1 MEAAA
6 SPATTDSN
14 MEDYLWRAKTILAS
28 GPDHPKV
35 HAVLGGVDP
44 GVDSVASTLSYAYFL
59 NQKERS
65 DCVCVPVLCGQGCDV
80 GLPGETVRYLKRVRV
95 CESALLW
102 RDDINLLQLHH
113 RGKLSL
119 TLMRDDVLNSSD
131 YEALESSILR
141 VVHHH
146 EQRAGEEGVLSMVM
160 VVAREILQEAA
171 EQICAPLGELLGEA
185 LRLQSEGMW
194 IKDGHRSVDLEEL
207 LRALE
212 ERSSISPYDVTT
224 GPNAGEAQLQGMDIE
239 QMFLKELKEF
249 SDEELTMSFTTVPVD
264 LEDWN
269 ARHGLVGELKSFCHH
284 HSYESLVIVS
294 SRQSDPRHPCQQ
306 VAVYS
311 DNSDILN
318 QICCELEESASSSLG
333 LEPVDCLQGSQGS
346 QGSLQLYHHKALAD
360 SPGGL
365 GPLVMEFLKEF
376 MERRCR
382 LLTCAPTS
390 RTSSTEGVA
399 GSAPLSQGSSGF
411 TDMYGSDVER
421 LEGPIAVA
429 MPGDVGADLV
439 SPDSGLATIRSSRSS
454 KESSVFLSDDSP
466 VAEAMAGGFLL
477 NPALG
482 FPSLSPI
489 PHERRHSSRNRSG
502 DNFELFSFDP
512 LHCSNASPPAEDAV
526 LRSSRGTGGHGSSSL
541 SEFDELSMVDFYT
554 PDSSAGHGG
563 LVGSDLIGGG
573 ALMDQSVNRVP
584 PTPVNSLVGSSTH
597 SGTEVCFFPE
607 DVAQR
612 INGLQHKESVSSS
625 EAWDDFGLDT
635 KGSTSDD
642 ANTWSLTEAGFVCTD
657 CPNPDID
664 LEGLRED
671 KDSGGGRG
679 EGDVRNA
686 KPREE
691 KDVCSK
697 PVERQLTLVNEYIE
711 PYETWNPD
719 SGFTEPWQPVTLGDL
734 QLTPPDEENREGKLL
749 KVTSRAQ
756 SRVVGKKREALA
768 TLTPE
773 TSKEEEDGLVRKATE
788 LDFWTY
794 TAQKGFLK
802 SDSATSTTSVTTA
815 SYPESLDLWNM
826 TIHEDSQSTLTTPD
840 MADLSER
847 SDSCGLPAL
856 GTSLESPLGVSSEG
870 MDMWNTTIQEDSA
883 SMATSPEDAG
893 TGREELTGMEPWE
906 AEPGT
911 DLRQQEG
918 ERRYSEEASP
928 LQENV
933 KRQAQRVQIVIKGDE
948 GKICPQSGHDDH
960 MMTENQITQ
969 DQIPGAMLVPV
980 PNMVTSTSE
989 YDNIGEGGVWSQP
1002 SSPDLQA
1009 SPGTDTTELIQGQ
1022 SSPFIAVLNP
1032 ESSGSTTEHQ
1042 ASIVKG
1048 NSDYSGST
1056 TTGIEQLTVQ
1066 CSTGRQVFL
1075 FDGTSGLGHGTR
1087 NGQLPVPGGHSVESK
1102 YDNRGQ
1108 GSEASEGPDW
1118 TEDLS
1123 SHSPFVLVDDGS
1135 SPTESDVLPLSHREE
1150 PVTELNFDQTWK
1162 DPATTQT
1169 QPSATPKLDSWD
1181 HLSTPVVKPGDSES
1195 PPNGASSLQWTTKVI
1210 YPDGGPHHMEDRSTM
1225 DAMSLSSSSGEKDR
1239 LKPSP
1244 DSLPPG
1250 SREDVRSNSDG
1261 DSSSGLEMDYIIVSG
1276 TVRES
1281 DRERKDD
1288 YRERNVTKD
1297 CDRGRREGSTSLET
1311 YSMLS
1316 YVATFLQSGTAS
1328 HRHPEENNEL
1338 NRHDLTNIDIHSPYC
1353 SVAGDN
1359 PISPIHTDVD
1369 HSTEANANGIGFFQ
1383 SSHATN
1389 QRYSETA
1396 ASYLVSPQIQVTTEI
1411 SDRGQS
1417 DTNRSSLHKS
1427 EMRVAGLDSSDVD
1440 EDSYDGQTNAKV
1452 VKSSSASLRYP
1463 AEQHFFKAREEV
1475 YVHSQISLEDSDE
1488 GGLSPSAA
1496 TCPSQRSQAWGS
1508 LLREQD
1514 DQQRQHAIPQSPL
1527 PLTDSSPSPLGD
1539 SSLMG
1544 TPDNQSGGPSPVQEV
1559 GLPFSGDLMDKEEE
1573 EFGMD
1578 PPSWD
1583 AGEEMEK
1590 GGCGVIHSHTHAPNP
1605 GPTDE
1610 LLENSEHPCGGHFSE
1625 DGDRLTA
1632 QPMIDRFSQ
1641 GQVDFAAEQP
1651 MRNQPRRP
1659 LQGLEDLLVNHKRGG
1674 YGDDFEEADSSDLG
1688 CIPTTAN
1695 GASSPLSYTR
1705 LEDVAT
1711 QPWNQQSS
1719 ESVPH
1724 QWTASQDQANNSYTQ
1739 YGYGHTDHHTH
1750 TDHPSVDYHETEDH
1764 AYHQTHDHAE
1774 DKRDDGLSQHYEA
1787 KGHTSTSYYYH
1798 TEGNGQDR
1806 SDDYSHYES
1815 EGQAHWE
1822 AERQD
1827 HSRTPEE
1834 PYDPTGNAKC
1844 LLEDHAHYET
1854 EEQTQ
1859 YVPDDYAHFLL
1870 SRPASDDAGMMAS
1883 NKDDTDGLENR
1894 PDPPSS
1900 LELNGASVPPRK
1912 KLVAPP
1918 MNVSLDRSEG
1928 SVLSDDAMD
1937 TPDDALDT
1945 GDDLD
1950 INLDELDT
1958 PDEADSLE
1966 FNGLGDP
1973 QGSNQ
1978 ETDREP
1984 SEAIPE
1990 YSAEE
1995 ERQDAKLWRT
2005 VVIGEQEHRID
2016 MKCIE
2021 PYQRVIS
2028 HGGYYGDLNAI
2039 IVFAACFLPDSN
2051 CDDYHYVMEN
2061 LFLYVIST
2069 LELMVAEDYMIVY
2082 LNGATPRR
2090 RMPGLGWMKK
2100 CYQMIDRRLRKN
2112 LKSFI
2117 IVHPSWFIRTVLGI
2131 IRPFISSKFS
2141 SKIKYVNSLAELREL
2156 IPMEYVNIPESIIKY
2171 EEERGIQTFACMRVD
2186 KRVNSGV

>member
-1 MEAAA
+1 
-6 SPATTDSN
+6 
-14 MEDYLWRAKTILAS
+14 MEDYLRRAKTMLAS
-28 GPDHPKV
+28 GPDCPKV

-44 GVDSVASTLSYAYFL
+44 DVDSVASTLCYAYFL
-59 NQKERS
+59 NQERS
-65 DCVCVPVLCGQGCDV
+65 DCVYVPVLCGQKCDV

-102 RDDINLLQLHH
+102 RDDIKLLQLHH

-119 TLMRDDVLNSSD
+119 TLMRDDVLDSSD

-146 EQRAGEEGVLSMVM
+146 EQRAGEEGVLSMAM
-160 VVAREILQEAA
+160 VVAREILQEAV

-194 IKDGHRSVDLEEL
+194 IKVGHCSVDLEEL

-249 SDEELTMSFTTVPVD
+249 SDGEMTMSFTTVPVD

-284 HSYESLVIVS
+284 HGYESLVIVS
-294 SRQSDPRHPCQQ
+294 SRQSDPRHPRQQ

-311 DNSDILN
+311 ENSDILN
-318 QICCELEESASSSLG
+318 QICCELEESVSSSLR
-333 LEPVDCLQGSQGS
+333 LEPVDCPQGS

-360 SPGGL
+360 SPRGL
-365 GPLVMEFLKEF
+365 GPLVMELLKEF
-376 MERRCR
+376 MERRCH
-382 LLTCAPTS
+382 LLACAPTS

-421 LEGPIAVA
+421 PEGPIAVA

-502 DNFELFSFDP
+502 ENLELFSFDP
-512 LHCSNASPPAEDAV
+512 LHCSNSSPPAEDAV
-526 LRSSRGTGGHGSSSL
+526 LHSSRGTAGHGSSSL

-563 LVGSDLIGGG
+563 LVGSDLVGGG
-573 ALMDQSVNRVP
+573 ALMDQSMNRVP
-584 PTPVNSLVGSSTH
+584 LTPVNSLVGSSTH
-597 SGTEVCFFPE
+597 SGTEVRFFPE
-607 DVAQR
+607 DVAER

-625 EAWDDFGLDT
+625 EAWDDFALDT

-642 ANTWSLTEAGFVCTD
+642 ANTWSLTEAGYVCTD

-664 LEGLRED
+664 LEGVRED
-671 KDSGGGRG
+671 EYSGGGRG

-686 KPREE
+686 KLREE

-711 PYETWNPD
+711 PYDTWNPD
-719 SGFTEPWQPVTLGDL
+719 SGFTEPWQPVTLEDL
-734 QLTPPDEENREGKLL
+734 QLTPPDEENGEGKLL
-749 KVTSRAQ
+749 KVTSRAR
-756 SRVVGKKREALA
+756 SSVVGKKRASLA
-768 TLTPE
+768 PLTPE
-773 TSKEEEDGLVRKATE
+773 TSKEEEDGLVRKTTE

-794 TAQKGFLK
+794 SAQKGFLK
-802 SDSATSTTSVTTA
+802 SDSATSATSVTTP

-883 SMATSPEDAG
+883 SMATSPEVAG
-893 TGREELTGMEPWE
+893 TGREELAGMEPWE

-911 DLRQQEG
+911 DLRQHEG
-918 ERRYSEEASP
+918 EGRYSEEASP
-928 LQENV
+928 PQENV
-933 KRQAQRVQIVIKGDE
+933 RRQAQRVQIVINGDE
-948 GKICPQSGHDDH
+948 GQICPQSGHDDH

-969 DQIPGAMLVPV
+969 DQMSGAMLIPV

-989 YDNIGEGGVWSQP
+989 YDNVGGGGIWSQP
-1002 SSPDLQA
+1002 CSPDLQA
-1009 SPGTDTTELIQGQ
+1009 SPGADTTELIQGQ
-1022 SSPFIAVLNP
+1022 SSPFIAVLKP
-1032 ESSGSTTEHQ
+1032 EASGSTTEHQ

-1056 TTGIEQLTVQ
+1056 TTGIEQLT
-1066 CSTGRQVFL
+1066 STGRQVFL

-1087 NGQLPVPGGHSVESK
+1087 NGKLPVPGGPSVKSE

-1108 GSEASEGPDW
+1108 GSEASDGPDW

-1135 SPTESDVLPLSHREE
+1135 SPTEDDALPLSHGEE

-1169 QPSATPKLDSWD
+1169 QLSTSPKLDSWD
-1181 HLSTPVVKPGDSES
+1181 HLSTPVVKAGDSES
-1195 PPNGASSLQWTTKVI
+1195 PPNGASSLQWNTKVI
-1210 YPDGGPHHMEDRSTM
+1210 YPDGGPHHMEDSIHRVP
-1225 DAMSLSSSSGEKDR
+1225 MSLSSSSVEKER

-1250 SREDVRSNSDG
+1250 SSEDVRSNSDG
-1261 DSSSGLEMDYIIVSG
+1261 ESSSGLEMDYIIVSG

-1281 DRERKDD
+1281 DKERKDD
-1288 YRERNVTKD
+1288 YRERNVTRD
-1297 CDRGRREGSTSLET
+1297 SDIGRREGSRSLET

-1316 YVATFLQSGTAS
+1316 YAATLLQSGTAT
-1328 HRHPEENNEL
+1328 HRNHQESNEL
-1338 NRHDLTNIDIHSPYC
+1338 NRGDRTNIDIHSPFC
-1353 SVAGDN
+1353 SDAGDN
-1359 PISPIHTDVD
+1359 PISPIPTDED
-1369 HSTEANANGIGFFQ
+1369 HSTQASANGIGFCQ
-1383 SSHATN
+1383 SSHTTN

-1396 ASYLVSPQIQVTTEI
+1396 TSYLVSPQIQVTTEI
-1411 SDRGQS
+1411 SGCGQS
-1417 DTNRSSLHKS
+1417 DTSRPSLHQS
-1427 EMRVAGLDSSDVD
+1427 EMSVAGLDSSDLD
-1440 EDSYDGQTNAKV
+1440 DDSYDGQTNARV

-1463 AEQHFFKAREEV
+1463 AEQHFLKAREEV

-1488 GGLSPSAA
+1488 GGFSPSVPPS
-1496 TCPSQRSQAWGS
+1496 PSQRSQGWGS
-1508 LLREQD
+1508 LPREQD
-1514 DQQRQHAIPQSPL
+1514 DQQRHHPQSPL
-1527 PLTDSSPSPLGD
+1527 PLTDSSQSPLED

-1544 TPDNQSGGPSPVQEV
+1544 TPENLSGGPSPVQEM

-1583 AGEEMEK
+1583 TGEEMEK
-1590 GGCGVIHSHTHAPNP
+1590 GVCGVIHSHAHAPNP
-1605 GPTDE
+1605 GPTAE
-1610 LLENSEHPCGGHFSE
+1610 LLENIEHPSGGHFSE
-1625 DGDRLTA
+1625 DGDRLTS
-1632 QPMIDRFSQ
+1632 QPMIERFSQ
-1641 GQVDFAAEQP
+1641 NQVDFAAEQP
-1651 MRNQPRRP
+1651 MRDQPRRP
-1659 LQGLEDLLVNHKRGG
+1659 LQGLEDLLVDHKMGG
-1674 YGDDFEEADSSDLG
+1674 CGDDFEETDSSYLS
-1688 CIPTTAN
+1688 CIPKAN

-1705 LEDVAT
+1705 VEDVAS
-1711 QPWNQQSS
+1711 QSWSQRAS
-1719 ESVPH
+1719 EGVPH
-1724 QWTASQDQANNSYTQ
+1724 QWTVSQDQSNNSSTQ
-1739 YGYGHTDHHTH
+1739 YGYGHTDHHT
-1750 TDHPSVDYHETEDH
+1750 EQTEDH
-1764 AYHQTHDHAE
+1764 AYYQTPDHAE
-1774 DKRDDGLSQHYEA
+1774 DERDDLLSQHNEA
-1787 KGHTSTSYYYH
+1787 KGHTTNSYYYH

-1806 SDDYSHYES
+1806 SDDCSHYDS

-1822 AERQD
+1822 SEGQD

-1834 PYDPTGNAKC
+1834 PYDPTGNAKY

-1854 EEQTQ
+1854 EEQTH
-1859 YVPDDYAHFLL
+1859 YVPDDYSHFLL
-1870 SRPASDDAGMMAS
+1870 SRPASDDPGMMAS
-1883 NKDDTDGLENR
+1883 NKDHTDGLENR

-1900 LELNGASVPPRK
+1900 LELNGAGLPPRK

-1928 SVLSDDAMD
+1928 SLLS
-1937 TPDDALDT
+1937 DDALDT

-1950 INLDELDT
+1950 INVDELDT

-1966 FNGLGDP
+1966 FNGIGDP

-1978 ETDREP
+1978 EADREP

-2021 PYQRVIS
+2021 SYQRVIS

-2090 RMPGLGWMKK
+2090 RMPGIGWMKK
-2100 CYQMIDRRLRKN
+2100 CYHMIDRRLRKN

-2156 IPMEYVNIPESIIKY
+2156 IPMESVHIPESIIKY